1 VSAHHFYAY
10 FLVIMNRYEEAF
22 SEICKALAIDPLN
35 LITNRTLGDFYY
47 HSGQYDRAIESL
59 KKTIEMDPKFH
70 YAHHYLG
77 LSYLQ
82 KSMHSE
88 AIAEIQKE
96 LDMHGG
102 QHLLPLAYM
111 GVAQFRAGHH
121 EKGKEIIDNLLARSR
136 IEYIPP
142 YLFSFLYF
150 AMGAREQ
157 GFAYLNRAYQERDG
171 WLPMITFDHVF
182 DAVRSDAQFKDILRR
197 MNFPK

>member
-1 VSAHHFYAY
+1 
-10 FLVIMNRYEEAF
+10 
-22 SEICKALAIDPLN
+22 
-35 LITNRTLGDFYY
+35 
-47 HSGQYDRAIESL
+47 
-59 KKTIEMDPKFH
+59 
-70 YAHHYLG
+70 
-77 LSYLQ
+77 
-82 KSMHSE
+82 
-88 AIAEIQKE
+88 
-96 LDMHGG
+96 
-102 QHLLPLAYM
+102 M